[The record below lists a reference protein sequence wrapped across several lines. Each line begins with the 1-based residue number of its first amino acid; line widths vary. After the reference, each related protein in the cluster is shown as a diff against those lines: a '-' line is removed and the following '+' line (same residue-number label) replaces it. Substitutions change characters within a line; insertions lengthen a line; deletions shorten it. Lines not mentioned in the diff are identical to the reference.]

1 MECVHQET
9 GRSNSVSM
17 YKSWNVPNRKQN
29 QRVED
34 STGVE
39 LMSAAFTD
47 GAIYCK
53 VIVDPVFKVADS
65 TFDLDKDEYFVLLAA
80 GASLKGTHAV
90 TRRPVLWDNRTR
102 MFVYRHSDF
111 SLRLVYRN

>member
-34 STGVE
+34 ATGVE
-39 LMSAAFTD
+39 LMSAAFID

-53 VIVDPVFKVADS
+53 VIVDPVFKVADK

-80 GASLKGTHAV
+80 GASLKGTPSSGMGQQAI
-90 TRRPVLWDNRTR
+90 R
-102 MFVYRHSDF
+102 
-111 SLRLVYRN
+111 